1 MTGSFILPA
10 MAKSIGQTKKEEV
23 EGCIE
28 VTRLEPVFDGPRR
41 RLSPPAHQFANY
53 EEVLQQ
59 PRQQPHF
66 SLRAYLLRSL
76 KAAKRLFKIGL
87 IVSIPVAIA
96 GMLFLV

>member
-10 MAKSIGQTKKEEV
+10 MAKSIRRTKKEEV
-23 EGCIE
+23 EDCIE

-41 RLSPPAHQFANY
+41 SLPPPAHQFANY

-59 PRQQPHF
+59 QQQPHF
-66 SLRAYLLRSL
+66 SLRAYLLQLL

-87 IVSIPVAIA
+87 IVSIPLVIA

>member
-10 MAKSIGQTKKEEV
+10 MAKSLKTKKEAV
-23 EGCIE
+23 EGCIG

-41 RLSPPAHQFANY
+41 RLSPPAQQFANY

-59 PRQQPHF
+59 PQQQPHF
-66 SLRAYLLRSL
+66 SLRAYLLRLL
-76 KAAKRLFKIGL
+76 KAARILFKIGL